1 MNLKKAQTEGRVI
14 LYVDESAFYLLPML
28 GLTWAPRGQT
38 PILMEQAGRDH
49 LSLIAAIAPNGRIY
63 VAGQDQAF
71 TGEDIVWFLTKLCSR
86 YRKRD
91 LLIIWDG
98 ASIHNSETVKAF
110 LSERPGRVHLERL
123 PGYSP
128 ELNPTE
134 LVWNQVKQR
143 LKNQVFL
150 TLEELTVIVLEQI
163 NLLEKNRKLIQVF
176 FRKKEVAFFTD

>member
-1 MNLKKAQTEGRVI
+1 MP
-14 LYVDESAFYLLPML
+14 LLAHS
-28 GLTWAPRGQT
+28 WARRGQT
-38 PILMEQAGRDH
+38 PVLLEQAGRDH

-71 TGEDIVWFLTKLCSR
+71 SGEDIVWFLTKLCSR

-91 LLIIWDG
+91 LLVIWDG
-98 ASIHNSETVKAF
+98 ASIHSSETVKAF
-110 LSERPGRVHLERL
+110 LRERPGRVHLERL
-123 PGYSP
+123 PSYSP

-134 LVWNQVKQR
+134 LVWNQLKKR

-150 TLEELTVIVLEQI
+150 TLAQLSVAVLEQI
-163 NLLEKNRKLIQVF
+163 TLLEKDRKLIQVF